1 MELSFPWRKF
11 WHLIGMRF
19 QMPASAGF
27 RAPSEPSP
35 VPIKE
40 APDSPENPDVPVR
53 EPDPTEPD
61 EI

>member
-1 MELSFPWRKF
+1 
-11 WHLIGMRF
+11 
-19 QMPASAGF
+19 MPSSARF

-40 APDSPENPDVPVR
+40 PPDSPENPHVPVR